1 MILLECCCGRPIPA
15 EPVGCVFY
23 HPVVMSCLIWAVVV
37 LVFGVLLFVYMIIKD
52 KLKRK
57 ESKDAREQE
66 LNLKEK
72 AFEKEKYWRGKG
84 LEDKEKAL
92 DLRIKEFEKL
102 TLRQKLLDKV
112 VEKSIDEKVEGI
124 DKNLKDLQS
133 KYESLNGEIEQ
144 IINKKKQ

>member
-1 MILLECCCGRPIPA
+1 MILLECCCGRPVPP
-15 EPVGCVFY
+15 EPVGCVFN

-37 LVFGVLLFVYMIIKD
+37 LVFGVLLFVYMIKKD

-57 ESKDAREQE
+57 ESKDVREQE

-72 AFEKEKYWRGKG
+72 AFEKERYWQEKG
-84 LEDKEKAL
+84 LEDKARAL
-92 DLRIKEFEKL
+92 DLRIKEFEEL

-112 VEKSIDEKVEGI
+112 IEKSIDEKVEGI
-124 DKNLKDLQS
+124 DKNLKDLQR

-144 IINKKKQ
+144 IIIKKKQ